1 MSNDL
6 ISRSALMSKL
16 LINSKGQAIPEV
28 DCDNFPITLTIRD
41 VKNLIRNEP
50 KAYDVDEKIKQ
61 LQKLAGNGHHDT
73 LFDHKWNLF
82 LRANKVY
89 NIVKGGGTSER

>member
-1 MSNDL
+1 MSDRL
-6 ISRSALMSKL
+6 ISANSLMIKL
-16 LINSKGQAIPEV
+16 LVNSNGDTIPEYY
-28 DCDNFPITLTIRD
+28 CDNFPITLTIRD

-50 KAYDVDEKIKQ
+50 TAYDVDEKIKQ

-89 NIVKGGGTSER
+89 NIVKDGGTSER

>member
-1 MSNDL
+1 MRL
-6 ISRSALMSKL
+6 IDADALNNALEDKL
-16 LINSKGQAIPEV
+16 FGIEAQNAITIV
-28 DCDNFPITLTIRD
+28 DEQLT
-41 VKNLIRNEP
+41 
-50 KAYDVDEKIKQ
+50 AYDVDEKIKQ

-89 NIVKGGGTSER
+89 NIVKGGGTDDDK